1 MLLNEFLKYL
11 KLEKRYS
18 SNTVKAYQIDL
29 TQFQDYL
36 EETYESVLQKAK
48 HPMVRSWLAQMLDF
62 GFSPRSVNRKIT
74 ALKSFYKFLLKEEE
88 IREDPTIKIVS
99 PKMSKKIPSFVEEAQ
114 MRKLLDELDFVDGYA
129 GVRDKLII
137 ELFYSTGIRQ
147 AELINLK
154 IKDIDI
160 SSRTIKVLGKRNKER
175 LIPLTNVLCQ
185 KIDAYLKLRAEL
197 PIKDYSYLFLTTKGK
212 RLYPSLVY
220 RQVNHYLSQVTS
232 LDKKSPH
239 VLRHTFATHML
250 NNGADL
256 NAIKELLGHANLSA
270 TQVYTHNTIDKL
282 KKVYNQAHPRA

>member
-1 MLLNEFLKYL
+1 MLLDEFLKYL
-11 KLEKRYS
+11 QLEKRYS
-18 SNTVKAYQIDL
+18 PHTVKAYQIDI

-36 EETYESVLQKAK
+36 DETYEIVLQKAK
-48 HPMVRSWLAQMLDF
+48 HPMVRSWLAQMLDY
-62 GFSPRSVNRKIT
+62 GISPRSVNRKIT
-74 ALKSFYKFLLKEEE
+74 ALKSFYKFLLKEEK
-88 IREDPTIKIVS
+88 IKEDPTIKVVP
-99 PKMSKKIPSFVEEAQ
+99 PKMNKKLPAFVEEEQ
-114 MRKLLDELDFVDGYA
+114 MRQLLDELDFADGYA
-129 GVRDKLII
+129 GVRDKLMI

-147 AELINLK
+147 AELIHLK
-154 IKDIDI
+154 IKDIDL
-160 SSRTIKVLGKRNKER
+160 SSNVIKVLGKRNKER
-175 LIPLTNVLCQ
+175 LIPLTIELRQ
-185 KIDAYLKLRAEL
+185 KFDAYLKLRAEL
-197 PIKDYSYLFLTTKGK
+197 PIKDSSYLLLTNKGK
-212 RLYPSLVY
+212 KLYPTLVY

>member
-1 MLLNEFLKYL
+1 MLIDEFLKYL
-11 KLEKRYS
+11 QLEKRYS
-18 SNTVKAYQIDL
+18 PHTVKAYQIDI

-36 EETYESVLQKAK
+36 DEAYESVLQNAK
-48 HPMVRSWLAQMLDF
+48 HPMVRSWLAQMLDY
-62 GFSPRSVNRKIT
+62 GISPRSVNRKISV
-74 ALKSFYKFLLKEEE
+74 LKSFYKFLLKEEKVK
-88 IREDPTIKIVS
+88 EDPTIKVVP
-99 PKMSKKIPSFVEEAQ
+99 PKMSKKLPVFVEEDQ
-114 MRKLLDELDFVDGYA
+114 MRKLLDELDFTDGYA
-129 GVRDKLII
+129 GVRDKLMI

-147 AELINLK
+147 AELIHLK
-154 IKDIDI
+154 INDIDL
-160 SSRTIKVLGKRNKER
+160 SSNVIKVLGKRNKER
-175 LIPLTNVLCQ
+175 LIPLTLELRK
-185 KIDAYLKLRAEL
+185 KIEIYLKLRAEL
-197 PIKDYSYLFLTTKGK
+197 PVKYSSYLLLTNKGK
-212 RLYPSLVY
+212 KLYPNLVY

>member
-1 MLLNEFLKYL
+1 MLLDEFLKYL
-11 KLEKRYS
+11 QLEKRYS
-18 SNTVKAYQIDL
+18 NNTVKAYQIDL
-29 TQFQDYL
+29 TQFQNYL

-48 HPMVRSWLAQMLDF
+48 HQMVRSWLAQMLDY
-62 GFSPRSVNRKIT
+62 GISPRTVNRKIT
-74 ALKSFYKFLLKEEE
+74 TLKSFYKFLLKNDIINEN
-88 IREDPTIKIVS
+88 PTIKVVP
-99 PKMSKKIPSFVEEAQ
+99 PKMSKKLPVFVEEGQ
-114 MRKLLDELDFVDGYA
+114 MRQLLDELDFGYDYA
-129 GVRDKLII
+129 GLRDKLMI

-154 IKDIDI
+154 IKDIDL
-160 SSRTIKVLGKRNKER
+160 SSSIIKVLGKRNKER
-175 LIPLTNVLCQ
+175 LIPLTIELRQ
-185 KIDAYLKLRAEL
+185 KIDVYLKLRAEL
-197 PIKDYSYLFLTTKGK
+197 PVKDSSYLLLTNKGK
-212 RLYPSLVY
+212 KLYPVLVY
-220 RQVNHYLSQVTS
+220 RRVNYYLSQVTS

>member
-1 MLLNEFLKYL
+1 MLLDEFLKYL
-11 KLEKRYS
+11 HLEKRYS
-18 SNTVKAYQIDL
+18 PHTVKAYQIDL

-36 EETYESVLQKAK
+36 EETYESVLQKVK
-48 HPMVRSWLAQMLDF
+48 HQMVRSWLAQMLDY
-62 GFSPRSVNRKIT
+62 GISPRSVNRKIT
-74 ALKSFYKFLLKEEE
+74 ALKSFYKFLLKEEK
-88 IREDPTIKIVS
+88 IKEDPTLKVVP
-99 PKMSKKIPSFVEEAQ
+99 PKMSKKLPSFIDEGQ
-114 MRKLLDELDFVDGYA
+114 MRYLLDELDFEDGYT
-129 GVRDKLII
+129 GLRDKLMI

-154 IKDIDI
+154 IKDIDF
-160 SSRTIKVLGKRNKER
+160 STNVIKVLGKRNKER
-175 LIPLTNVLCQ
+175 LIPLTIELRQ
-185 KIDAYLKLRAEL
+185 KIGAYLKLRAEL
-197 PIKDYSYLFLTTKGK
+197 PYKDNSYLLLTNKGK
-212 RLYPSLVY
+212 KLYPTLVY
-220 RQVNHYLSQVTS
+220 RQVNHYLNQVTS

>member
-1 MLLNEFLKYL
+1 MHLDEFLKYL

-18 SNTVKAYQIDL
+18 PHTIKAYQIDL

-36 EETYESVLQKAK
+36 EETYESVLQKVK
-48 HPMVRSWLAQMLDF
+48 HPMVRSWLAQMLDY
-62 GFSPRSVNRKIT
+62 GISPRSVNRKIT
-74 ALKSFYKFLLKEEE
+74 ALKSFYKFLLKEE
-88 IREDPTIKIVS
+88 IIKEDPTLKVIP
-99 PKMSKKIPSFVEEAQ
+99 PKMSKKLPAFVEEGQ
-114 MRKLLDELDFVDGYA
+114 MSQLLDELDFTDDYA
-129 GVRDKLII
+129 GVRDKLMI

-147 AELINLK
+147 SELINLK
-154 IKDIDI
+154 IKDIDL
-160 SSRTIKVLGKRNKER
+160 SSNMIKVLGKRNKER
-175 LIPLTNVLCQ
+175 LIPLTKELRQ
-185 KIDAYLKLRAEL
+185 KIDAYLNIRAEL
-197 PIKDYSYLFLTTKGK
+197 PIKDSLYLLLTNKGK
-212 RLYPSLVY
+212 KLYPTLVY

>member
-1 MLLNEFLKYL
+1 MLIDEFLKYL
-11 KLEKRYS
+11 QLEKRYS
-18 SNTVKAYQIDL
+18 PHTVKAYQIDI

-36 EETYESVLQKAK
+36 DEAYESVLQNAK
-48 HPMVRSWLAQMLDF
+48 HPMVRSWLAQMLDY
-62 GFSPRSVNRKIT
+62 GISPRSVNRKISV
-74 ALKSFYKFLLKEEE
+74 LKSFYKFLLKEEKVK
-88 IREDPTIKIVS
+88 EDPTIKVVP
-99 PKMSKKIPSFVEEAQ
+99 PKMSKNLPVFVEEDQ
-114 MRKLLDELDFVDGYA
+114 MRKLLDELDFTDGYA
-129 GVRDKLII
+129 GVRDKLMI

-147 AELINLK
+147 AELIHLK
-154 IKDIDI
+154 INDIDL
-160 SSRTIKVLGKRNKER
+160 SSNVIKVLGKRNKER
-175 LIPLTNVLCQ
+175 LIPLTLELRK
-185 KIDAYLKLRAEL
+185 KIEIYLKLRAEL
-197 PIKDYSYLFLTTKGK
+197 PVKYSSYLLLTNKGK
-212 RLYPSLVY
+212 KLYPNLVY

>member
-1 MLLNEFLKYL
+1 MLLDEFLKYL
-11 KLEKRYS
+11 QLEKRYS
-18 SNTVKAYQIDL
+18 PHTVKAYQIDL
-29 TQFQDYL
+29 IQFQDYV

-48 HPMVRSWLAQMLDF
+48 HPMVRSWLAQMLDY
-62 GFSPRSVNRKIT
+62 GISPRSVNRKI
-74 ALKSFYKFLLKEEE
+74 AAIKSFYKFLLKEEKVK
-88 IREDPTIKIVS
+88 EDPTIKVVP
-99 PKMSKKIPSFVEEAQ
+99 PKMSKKLPAFVEEGQ
-114 MRKLLDELDFVDGYA
+114 MRQLLDELDFADGYA
-129 GVRDKLII
+129 GVRDKLMI

-147 AELINLK
+147 AELIHLK
-154 IKDIDI
+154 IKDIDL
-160 SSRTIKVLGKRNKER
+160 SSNVIKVLGKRNKQR
-175 LIPLTNVLCQ
+175 LIPLTIELRQ
-185 KIDAYLKLRAEL
+185 KIEAYLKLRFEL
-197 PIKDYSYLFLTTKGK
+197 PIKDSSYLLLTNKGK
-212 RLYPSLVY
+212 KLYPTLVY

>member
-18 SNTVKAYQIDL
+18 SHTVKAYQIDL

>member
-1 MLLNEFLKYL
+1 MLLDEFLKYL
-11 KLEKRYS
+11 QLEKRYS
-18 SNTVKAYQIDL
+18 PHTVKAYQIDL

-36 EETYESVLQKAK
+36 EENYESVLQKAK
-48 HPMVRSWLAQMLDF
+48 HPMLRSWLAKMLDY
-62 GFSPRSVNRKIT
+62 GISPRSVNRKIT
-74 ALKSFYKFLLKEEE
+74 ALKSFYKFLLKEEK
-88 IREDPTIKIVS
+88 IKEDPTIKVVS
-99 PKMSKKIPSFVEEAQ
+99 PKMSKKLPAFVEEGQ
-114 MRKLLDELDFVDGYA
+114 MTQLLDELDFADGYA
-129 GVRDKLII
+129 GVRDKLMI

-147 AELINLK
+147 AELIHLK
-154 IKDIDI
+154 IKDIDL
-160 SSRTIKVLGKRNKER
+160 SSNVIKVLGKRNKER
-175 LIPLTNVLCQ
+175 LIPLTIELRQ
-185 KIDAYLKLRAEL
+185 KIDVYLKLRAEL
-197 PIKDYSYLFLTTKGK
+197 PIKDSSYLLLTNKGK
-212 RLYPSLVY
+212 KLYPTLVY

>member
-1 MLLNEFLKYL
+1 MHLDEFLKYL
-11 KLEKRYS
+11 QLEKRYS
-18 SNTVKAYQIDL
+18 PHTIKAYQIDL

-48 HPMVRSWLAQMLDF
+48 HPMVRSWLAQMLDY
-62 GFSPRSVNRKIT
+62 GISPRSVNRKIT
-74 ALKSFYKFLLKEEE
+74 ALKSFYKFLLKEE
-88 IREDPTIKIVS
+88 IIKEDPTLKVIP
-99 PKMSKKIPSFVEEAQ
+99 PKMSKKLPAFVEEGQ
-114 MRKLLDELDFVDGYA
+114 MSQLLDELDFTDDYA
-129 GVRDKLII
+129 GVRDKLMI

-147 AELINLK
+147 SELINLK
-154 IKDIDI
+154 IKDIDL
-160 SSRTIKVLGKRNKER
+160 SSNVIKVLGKRNKER
-175 LIPLTNVLCQ
+175 LIPLTIELRQ
-185 KIDAYLKLRAEL
+185 KIDAYLNIRAEL
-197 PIKDYSYLFLTTKGK
+197 PIKDSLYLLLTNKGK
-212 RLYPSLVY
+212 KLYPTLVY

>member
-18 SNTVKAYQIDL
+18 SHTVKAYQIDL

-129 GVRDKLII
+129 GVRDKLIL

-212 RLYPSLVY
+212 MLYPSLVY

>member
-1 MLLNEFLKYL
+1 MHLDEFLKYL

-18 SNTVKAYQIDL
+18 PHTIKAYQIDL

-36 EETYESVLQKAK
+36 EETYESVLQKVK
-48 HPMVRSWLAQMLDF
+48 HPMVRSWLAQMLDY
-62 GFSPRSVNRKIT
+62 GISPRSVNRKIT
-74 ALKSFYKFLLKEEE
+74 ALKSFYKFLLKEE
-88 IREDPTIKIVS
+88 IIKEDPTLKVIP
-99 PKMSKKIPSFVEEAQ
+99 PKMSKKLPAFVEEGQ
-114 MRKLLDELDFVDGYA
+114 MSQLLDELDFTDDYA
-129 GVRDKLII
+129 GVRDKLMI

-147 AELINLK
+147 SELINLK
-154 IKDIDI
+154 IKDIDL
-160 SSRTIKVLGKRNKER
+160 SSNMIKVLGKRNKER
-175 LIPLTNVLCQ
+175 LIPLTIELRQ
-185 KIDAYLKLRAEL
+185 KIDAYLNIRAEL
-197 PIKDYSYLFLTTKGK
+197 PIKDSLYLLLTNKGK
-212 RLYPSLVY
+212 KLYPTLVY

>member
-1 MLLNEFLKYL
+1 MLLDEFLQYL
-11 KLEKRYS
+11 QLEKRYS
-18 SNTVKAYQIDL
+18 AHTVKAYQIDL

-36 EETYESVLQKAK
+36 EKNYECVLQKAK
-48 HPMVRSWLAQMLDF
+48 HLMVRSWLAQMLDY
-62 GFSPRSVNRKIT
+62 GISPRSVNRKIT
-74 ALKSFYKFLLKEEE
+74 ALKSFYKFLLKVEK
-88 IREDPTIKIVS
+88 IKEDPTIKVVP
-99 PKMSKKIPSFVEEAQ
+99 PKMSKKLPAFVEEGQ
-114 MRKLLDELDFVDGYA
+114 MRKLLDELDFADGYA
-129 GVRDKLII
+129 GVRDKLMI

-154 IKDIDI
+154 IKDIDL
-160 SSRTIKVLGKRNKER
+160 SRNVIKVLGKRNKER
-175 LIPLTNVLCQ
+175 LIPLTIELRQ
-185 KIDAYLKLRAEL
+185 KIDVYLKLRAEL
-197 PIKDYSYLFLTTKGK
+197 PIKDSSYLLLTNKGK
-212 RLYPSLVY
+212 KLYPTLVY
-220 RQVNHYLSQVTS
+220 RQVNYYLSQVTS